1 MADNQPKYNTK
12 RALRRYKI
20 IGILFAVSSVV
31 ILLKAGYLMIVA
43 RDYWLAVGQKF
54 ESENQP
60 LPATRGN
67 ILSADG
73 QVLATSLPEYRIYFD
88 PMSWEPDSARKVKDQ
103 HLRDSL
109 LHFYMDSIVNGMHRI
124 LPNVNPHTLRQRILQ
139 GRRRKEHNISLYP
152 KRVTYLQL
160 TELKKLPI
168 FRLPVSK
175 GGFRAE
181 EFRRRKNPYGNLA
194 ARTVGKLRT
203 DNDSALSGLE
213 LAFDA
218 ELSGRPGVFHRE
230 KVSNRSINIVDT
242 LAEDGCDVV
251 TTLDVGIQ
259 DLTEKVLG
267 DQLRSLNARA
277 GMCIL
282 MEVATGDVKA
292 ISSLSRLKDGSYAEI
307 EPRAV
312 TNMMEPGSVFKPM
325 SFMVAMDDGKITM
338 NTTYDTGSGV
348 KDIYGRKMRD
358 SDWRKGGNGVMT
370 VPEIIKR
377 SSNVGVSGLI
387 DRAYGRDPDK
397 FVEGLQRIGVME
409 DLHIP
414 IPGYRVPR
422 IRYKRDNPSR
432 WYGTT
437 LPWMS
442 IGYETQVP
450 PISTLTFYN
459 GVANGGKLVQPRFVT
474 EIRRNDE
481 VVKDFPV
488 VVLREKMCK
497 DQTLRDIQ
505 TCLEGVVGKNSGTG
519 KAAYSKYFRIAGKTG
534 TAQIWS
540 KHGFAANYLVSF
552 AGYFPTDRPKY
563 SMIVCIE
570 KTAPAYGGAHCGPV
584 FKKIAET
591 VMARDLNPDYRA
603 ARDSTAQRHTLPFMA
618 AGNLNALNHVLNAF
632 GMGQQGLP
640 VTASGIVWGSNA
652 GEDKRVVLTQE
663 THTQGMPS
671 LIGYGLRDAVY
682 RLERMGLHVKATG
695 VGHVVRQ
702 SIAPGA
708 QIKRG
713 MRVGLLLSP
722 NDERHL
728 SENEDQAFR
737 RMYGLPIEK
746 KDSTQQPKESS
757 HAETDKSRQ
766 STEPSS
772 ETKKTTKATPSHP
785 AMNEKHKEQKLIP
798 SSSAKSLSSSS
809 KSSSS
814 SAKTAASSSKSA
826 SSSSKT
832 TASSGSSRSTN
843 SSSVSKSDKRESSP
857 NKKTPKGAK
866 S

>member
-20 IGILFAVSSVV
+20 IGILFAVLSVV

-109 LHFYMDSIVNGMHRI
+109 LYFYMDSIVNGMHRI

-450 PISTLTFYN
+450 PISMLAYYN
-459 GVANGGKLVQPRFVT
+459 AIANNGKMMRPRFVKKVMKDGVT
-474 EIRRNDE
+474 IMEFPPE
-481 VVKDFPV
+481 VMKGYEQIAKPRTIKLMQD
-488 VVLREKMCK
+488 VLRK
-497 DQTLRDIQ
+497 
-505 TCLEGVVGKNSGTG
+505 VVSQGLAK
-519 KAAYSKYFRIAGKTG
+519 KAGSDLFQVAGKTG
-534 TAQIWS
+534 TAQMS
-540 KHGFAANYLVSF
+540 KGAAGYKSGSVDYLLSF
-552 AGYFPTDRPKY
+552 AGYFPADAPRY
-563 SMIVCIE
+563 SCIVCIQ
-570 KTAPAYGGAHCGPV
+570 KTGIPASGGQMCGPV
-584 FKKIAET
+584 FRNIAEGI
-591 VMARDLNPDYRA
+591 MAKDIKLDVRDAKDTSSVLCPDVK
-603 ARDSTAQRHTLPFMA
+603 
-618 AGNLNALNHVLNAF
+618 AGNVLAADYVLSHLGIKTFADWSANNVKGSSLWGHATIKDGKAVALRRTKQYARSQMPDVH
-632 GMGQQGLP
+632 GMG
-640 VTASGIVWGSNA
+640 A
-652 GEDKRVVLTQE
+652 
-663 THTQGMPS
+663 
-671 LIGYGLRDAVY
+671 RDAVY
-682 RLERMGLHVKATG
+682 LIESRGVKVRV
-695 VGHVVRQ
+695 VGRGRVVKQ
-702 SIAPGA
+702 SIEPGTA
-708 QIKRG
+708 VKLG
-713 MRVGLLLSP
+713 MHCELIL
-722 NDERHL
+722 
-728 SENEDQAFR
+728 
-737 RMYGLPIEK
+737 
-746 KDSTQQPKESS
+746 ES
-757 HAETDKSRQ
+757 
-766 STEPSS
+766 
-772 ETKKTTKATPSHP
+772 
-785 AMNEKHKEQKLIP
+785 
-798 SSSAKSLSSSS
+798 
-809 KSSSS
+809 
-814 SAKTAASSSKSA
+814 
-826 SSSSKT
+826 
-832 TASSGSSRSTN
+832 
-843 SSSVSKSDKRESSP
+843 
-857 NKKTPKGAK
+857 
-866 S
+866 

>member
-1 MADNQPKYNTK
+1 MDNKQPKYNT
-12 RALRRYKI
+12 RRVLARYKF
-20 IGILFAVSSVV
+20 IGFLFGFFGLV
-31 ILLKAGYLMIVA
+31 ILLKAVYLMTVD
-43 RDYWLAVGQKF
+43 RDYWLAVNAKF
-54 ESENQP
+54 ESEYKP

-73 QVLATSLPEYRIYFD
+73 QLLATSLPEYRIFLD
-88 PMSWEPDSARKVKDQ
+88 PMSWERDSVKREKDQ
-103 HLRDSL
+103 KRRDSIL
-109 LHFYMDSIVNGMHRI
+109 THCMDSIVNGMHQIIPDLDPQALRRRI
-124 LPNVNPHTLRQRILQ
+124 IE
-139 GRRRKEHNISLYP
+139 GRRKKKHNIALYSQ
-152 KRVTYLQL
+152 KRVTHLQL
-160 TELKKLPI
+160 LELKKLPL
-168 FRLPVSK
+168 FRLSVGM
-175 GGFRAE
+175 GGFRYE

-194 ARTVGKLRT
+194 ARTVGKLRS
-203 DNDSALSGLE
+203 DNDSALNGLE

-218 ELSGRPGVFHRE
+218 ELSGRPGVCHRE
-230 KVSNRSINIVDT
+230 KVSNRYIDVVDT
-242 LAEDGCDVV
+242 TAEDGCDVV
-251 TTLDVGIQ
+251 TTLDVSMQ

-267 DQLRSLNARA
+267 DQLRQLNARA

-282 MEVATGDVKA
+282 MEVATGNVKA
-292 ISSLSRLKDGSYAEI
+292 ISSLSRLSDGSYAEI

-338 NTTYDTGSGV
+338 NSTYDTGSGV

-358 SDWRKGGNGVMT
+358 ADWRKGGNGVMT

-397 FVEGLQRIGVME
+397 FVEGLQRIGIME

-422 IRYKRDNPSR
+422 IRYKRDNAAK

-437 LPWMS
+437 LSWMS

-481 VVKDFPV
+481 VIKEFPV

-505 TCLEGVVGKNSGTG
+505 TCLEGVIGKNSGTG
-519 KAAYSKYFRIAGKTG
+519 KAAYSKYFRMAGKTG

-552 AGYFPTDRPKY
+552 AGYFPADHPKY

-591 VMARDLNPDYRA
+591 VMARDLNPDYRT
-603 ARDSTAQRHTLPFMA
+603 ARDSTERLHSLPFMA
-618 AGNLNALNHVLNAF
+618 AGNLNALNNVLT
-632 GMGQQGLP
+632 GMGMGHQGLP
-640 VTASGIVWGSNA
+640 VTASGIVWGNNA
-652 GEDKRVVLTQE
+652 GEDKRIILSQE
-663 THTQGMPS
+663 AAAQGMPS

-702 SIAPGA
+702 SIAPGTKV
-708 QIKRG
+708 QRG
-713 MRVGLLLSP
+713 MRVGLLLSL
-722 NDERHL
+722 NDDRHL
-728 SENEDQAFR
+728 SENEDLAFR

-746 KDSTQQPKESS
+746 KDSTQKTADSS
-757 HAETDKSRQ
+757 RTAAVKSEN
-766 STEPSS
+766 SVVSNS
-772 ETKKTTKATPSHP
+772 DNKKTKPTPANHSGTS
-785 AMNEKHKEQKLIP
+785 EKNKEQKSGSP
-798 SSSAKSLSSSS
+798 STSKSTASTSKSSAS
-809 KSSSS
+809 SSSS
-814 SAKTAASSSKSA
+814 SASKNDKNEASS
-826 SSSSKT
+826 
-832 TASSGSSRSTN
+832 
-843 SSSVSKSDKRESSP
+843 
-857 NKKTPKGAK
+857 NKKTPKGSK